1 MADYY
6 TDCCFEIKLTN
17 PKEGWDKVDLIHR
30 EFSGILE
37 DEDGNGFSYD
47 KDGGAPIENRR
58 GYLESQDGWTDV
70 NNLVHFL
77 QLLVVEN
84 LIEPVGFEW
93 ANHCNKQR
101 TDAFGGGVAYVS
113 KTETTIICTSDMLR
127 LLEKEHALIEA
138 ERMQNEK

>member
-17 PKEGWDKVDLIHR
+17 PKEGWDKVDLMHE
-30 EFSGILE
+30 EFSGTLE
-37 DEDGNGFSYD
+37 DENENGFSYD
-47 KDGGAPIENRR
+47 KDDGAHIENRR
-58 GYLESQDGWTDV
+58 GYLESQDGWVDV
-70 NNLVHFL
+70 SNLVSFVE
-77 QLLVVEN
+77 LLVKVN

-93 ANHCNKQR
+93 ANHCNKLR

-113 KTETTIICTSDMLR
+113 KTETTVICTSDMLR

-138 ERMQNEK
+138 ERIQNEK